1 MVGERTPHSEQSLLS
16 MGAPPAEADAAVVA
30 LHGRGATARSILRI
44 VAQLGLDDVAG
55 VAPQA
60 SRNTWYPTGFMEPT
74 EKNEPWLSAA
84 LSTVGETVAS
94 VEEAGVPVD
103 RTVLLG
109 FSQGACLASEF
120 VARNARRYG
129 GLVAFSG
136 GLVGPPGTP
145 REYEGSLDG
154 TPVFLGCSDRD
165 PHIPLDRVHETATV
179 LEELGGDVDERIY
192 EGMGHTVNE
201 DELEAARRIV
211 ASAARPTPD
220 RR

>member
-145 REYEGSLDG
+145 REYEGPRPPHPARSPPRDGDGPRGARRRRRRAHLRGDG
-154 TPVFLGCSDRD
+154 THGERG
-165 PHIPLDRVHETATV
+165 RAR
-179 LEELGGDVDERIY
+179 GGTE
-192 EGMGHTVNE
+192 
-201 DELEAARRIV
+201 
-211 ASAARPTPD
+211 D
-220 RR
+220 RRVGSASNPG